1 MIALPLAYRAEQALA
16 WHGGQAVT
24 HARFAADVAALA
36 ARLPAAPAVLNLCEN
51 RYHFMTAFVAAGG
64 RRQQTLLP
72 SSRAPAA
79 LNALLDA
86 HPGCYALCDEPIAG
100 FAGHALDVREGRATA
115 GDAGAMPVDASAP
128 AILAH
133 TSGSSG
139 AASAH
144 QKTWAELCASARLS
158 AAVLAR
164 HAGQA
169 LPLNV
174 IATVPAQHM
183 YGLEFSVMLPLAA
196 GCAAHEGRP
205 LFFDDLA
212 RVAAEVPAPRLL
224 LTTPLHLR
232 KALEA
237 GVTLPPLA
245 LIVSATAPLDAD
257 DAEAAEQRFGAPVC
271 EVYGCTE
278 AGSVATRRTALDECW
293 RLHPGLRLEARGD
306 GFVVSAPHLA
316 MPAPVADRFELL
328 DDTRFHLL
336 GRNSDML
343 KVAGKR
349 ASLVE
354 LTRQL
359 LMIPGVRDAVVF
371 VPDGSSGD
379 EPRPAALVEAPGL
392 DERDILVALSAAV
405 DPVFV
410 PRPLRKVA
418 ALPRD
423 SLGKLSRAALLELL
437 DRG

>member
-1 MIALPLAYRAEQALA
+1 MISLPLAYRPEQALA
-16 WHGGQAVT
+16 WHDGKMVT
-24 HARFAADVAALA
+24 HARFAGDVTALA
-36 ARLPAAPAVLNLCEN
+36 ARLPAGAEVLNLCEN
-51 RYHFMTAFVAAGG
+51 RYHFMTAFAAAAG
-64 RRQQTLLP
+64 RRQLSLLP
-72 SSRAPAA
+72 ASRAPAA

-86 HPGCYALCDEPIAG
+86 HPGCVALCDEPVAG
-100 FAGHALDVREGRATA
+100 LEHRALDVRGASA
-115 GDAGAMPVDASAP
+115 AGAEPASFDPAAP
-128 AILAH
+128 AIVAH

-139 AASAH
+139 AATAH
-144 QKTWAELCASARLS
+144 LKTWSELCDAARLS
-158 AAVLAR
+158 AGVLAR
-164 HAGQA
+164 HAGCE

-196 GCAAHEGRP
+196 GCSAHAGRP
-205 LFFDDLA
+205 LFFDDVA
-212 RVAAEVPAPRLL
+212 RAAAQLPAPRLL

-232 KALEA
+232 KLLEA
-237 GVTLPPLA
+237 DVALPALA
-245 LIVSATAPLDAD
+245 LIVSATAPLDPGDAD
-257 DAEAAEQRFGAPVC
+257 AAEQRFGAPVC

-278 AGSVATRRTALDECW
+278 AGSVATRRTSLDEPW
-293 RLHPGLRLEARGD
+293 RLHPGLRLETRGEN
-306 GFVVSAPHLA
+306 FVVSAPHLTA
-316 MPAPVADRFELL
+316 PAPLADRFEVL

-349 ASLVE
+349 ASLAE

-371 VPDGSSGD
+371 VPDRSGG
-379 EPRPAALVEAPGL
+379 EPRPAALVEAPDV

-423 SLGKLSRAALLELL
+423 SLGKLSRAVLLELL
-437 DRG
+437 RRG